1 MKFLIHS
8 NSPTVSTGYG
18 VQCAQLADALAE
30 AGHDVAV
37 GSTYGQQGEIGQWT
51 SPRGH
56 KIRIYP
62 SGYFTNSP
70 DVISQNAM
78 HFFDGD
84 PQGGIIIPLLDV
96 WVLNKNREL
105 ADFRVAAWTPVDH
118 YPVPKQVLEFFH
130 TTGAT
135 PIAMSKY
142 GEDLLRRSGL
152 DPLYAPLAVDTVV
165 YDRTMSV
172 EAADGTSVTGRQLFE
187 VPDDA
192 FVVGMVAMNKD
203 PQDRKG
209 FNEAFRSF
217 GQLWKNHNDAVLLVH
232 SDKLGAA
239 GGLDLVEL
247 ATHCGIPPHALI
259 WTDQYAY
266 RLGLPENMMA
276 ALYST
281 MDVLL
286 APSHGEGFGVPLIEA
301 QACGV
306 PVIVSDFSS
315 QSELVGAG
323 WRVDGQLIWDQSQ
336 SASYIMPYT
345 VDVLQRLEFA
355 YAMSP
360 ADRSAGAREFA
371 LEYDH
376 RAVFE
381 NNWEPILAELCPP
394 PPPLKP
400 KMTDVDIIVPAM
412 RKENEDRF
420 FDSLKGSDHDVSVG
434 SLDKTYAENV
444 NDMVRATS
452 SEWVLVVGDDVE
464 FTPGWF
470 EAAAAVSESCDIV
483 GTNDSELGRVRNP
496 DVAAGRHADHFFIRR
511 SYIEEIGS
519 SLDGPGIAM
528 PECYQHWYVDKEVIG
543 LAKARGVFKFAEDCR
558 IVHHHPGYDGDESAR
573 QADFLYQ
580 RAVEHQEADEAAFMQ
595 RAPLIAMHKAGR

>member
-18 VQCAQLADALAE
+18 VQCRHLADLLADA
-30 AGHDVAV
+30 GHEVAV

-78 HFFDGD
+78 HFFEGD

-96 WVLNKNREL
+96 WVLSKNREL
-105 ADFRVAAWTPVDH
+105 AEFRVAAWAPVDH

-130 TTGAT
+130 NTGAI
-135 PIAMSKY
+135 PIAMSKF
-142 GEDLLRRSGL
+142 GETLLRQAGL
-152 DPLYAPLAVDTVV
+152 DPLYVPLAVDTDAYKPTPIV
-165 YDRTMSV
+165 TTG
-172 EAADGTSVTGRQLFE
+172 DGTAVTGHTLFG
-187 VPDDA
+187 VPSEA
-192 FVVGMVAMNKD
+192 YVVGMVAMNKD

-209 FNEAFRSF
+209 FNEAFRAF
-217 GQLWKNHNDAVLLVH
+217 GQFWKGHNEAVLLVH

-247 ATHCGIPPHALI
+247 ATHCGIPNHALI

-266 RLGLPENMMA
+266 RLGLPDEMMA

-301 QACGV
+301 QACGT

-315 QSELVGAG
+315 QSELVGSG
-323 WRVDGQLIWDQSQ
+323 FLVDGQLIWDQSQ

-345 VDVLQRLEFA
+345 VSVLE
-355 YAMSP
+355 
-360 ADRSAGAREFA
+360 A
-371 LEYDH
+371 LEAAYKLSDEGATVDH
-376 RAVFE
+376 RRFAVDYDYRTVFDE
-381 NNWEPILAELCPP
+381 NWVPVINELCPP

-400 KMTDVDIIVPAM
+400 KMTDVDVIVPAM
-412 RKENEDRF
+412 REGNSKRF
-420 FDSLKGSDHDVSVG
+420 FDSLGEGYTVLQG

-444 NDMVRATS
+444 NELVSR
-452 SEWVLVVGDDVE
+452 SESDWILIVGDDVE

-470 EAAAAVSESCDIV
+470 EAAAAVSEECDII
-483 GTNDSELGRVRNP
+483 GTNDSEPGRVRNP
-496 DVAAGRHADHFFIRR
+496 DVAAGRHADHFFVRR
-511 SYIEEIGS
+511 DYIDAIGS
-519 SLDGPGIAM
+519 SLDGPGVTM
-528 PECYQHWYVDKEVIG
+528 PECYRHWFVDKEVIG

-558 IVHHHPGYDGDESAR
+558 IIHHHPGYDGDESAR
-573 QADFLYQ
+573 QADPLYN
-580 RAVEHQEADEAAFMQ
+580 RAVSHSDADEATFMQ

>member
-18 VQCAQLADALAE
+18 VQCRHLADLLADA
-30 AGHDVAV
+30 GHEVAV
-37 GSTYGQQGEIGQWT
+37 GSTYGQQGEVGQWT

-78 HFFDGD
+78 HFFEGD

-96 WVLNKNREL
+96 WVLSKNREL
-105 ADFRVAAWTPVDH
+105 AEFRVAAWAPVDH

-130 TTGAT
+130 TTGAI
-135 PIAMSKY
+135 PIAMSKF
-142 GEDLLRRSGL
+142 GEACLRQAGL
-152 DPLYAPLAVDTVV
+152 DPLYVPLSVDTDVFKPTPIV
-165 YDRTMSV
+165 TTG
-172 EAADGTSVTGRQLFE
+172 DGTSVTGHALFG
-187 VPDDA
+187 VPLDA
-192 FVVGMVAMNKD
+192 YVVGMVAMNKD

-209 FNEAFRSF
+209 FNEAFRAF
-217 GQLWKNHNDAVLLVH
+217 GQFWKDHNEAVLLVH

-247 ATHCGIPPHALI
+247 ATHCGIPNHALI

-266 RLGLPENMMA
+266 RLGLPDEMMA

-315 QSELVGAG
+315 QSELVGSG
-323 WRVDGQLIWDQSQ
+323 FLVDGQLIWDQSQ

-345 VDVLQRLEFA
+345 VNVLQ
-355 YAMSP
+355 
-360 ADRSAGAREFA
+360 A
-371 LEYDH
+371 LEDAYKLSAEGDTVDH
-376 RAVFE
+376 RRFAIDYDYRTVFAE
-381 NNWEPILAELCPP
+381 NWVPVLNELCPP

-400 KMTDVDIIVPAM
+400 KMTDVDVIVPAM
-412 RKENEDRF
+412 REGNSKRF
-420 FDSLKGSDHDVSVG
+420 FDSLGDGYTVHQG

-444 NDMVRATS
+444 NELVGR
-452 SEWVLVVGDDVE
+452 SESDWILIVGDDVE

-470 EAAAAVSESCDIV
+470 EAAAAVSEECDII
-483 GTNDSELGRVRNP
+483 GTNDSEPGRVRNP
-496 DVAAGRHADHFFIRR
+496 DVAAGRHADHFFVRR
-511 SYIEEIGS
+511 DYINAIGS
-519 SLDGPGIAM
+519 SLDGPGVTM
-528 PECYQHWYVDKEVIG
+528 PECYRHWFVDKEVIG

-558 IVHHHPGYDGDESAR
+558 IIHHHPGYDGDESAR
-573 QADFLYQ
+573 QADPLYK
-580 RAVEHQEADEAAFMQ
+580 RAVSHSESDEATFMQ